1 MGDEHELTW
10 TGNLYIWLNRRP
22 NLAVLLPPLAAPV
35 APRSMLQ
42 QVTKL
47 EKEAYIDS
55 FLKMYLRTHYKFTHT
70 GESKVF
76 SEII

>member
-1 MGDEHELTW
+1 MV
-10 TGNLYIWLNRRP
+10 P
-22 NLAVLLPPLAAPV
+22 LPPLAAPV

-42 QVTKL
+42 QVTKW

-55 FLKMYLRTHYKFTHT
+55 FLKKHLRIHYKFTHT

-76 SEII
+76 PEII